1 MKKIEVGND
10 GVEREI
16 ELTTKEKVAIFI
28 DNNIVQNLRYG
39 IAKAFL
45 KWYAGNCHSCHLET
59 DIKHGRH
66 AVIDIWKGDD
76 RITTE

>member
-10 GVEREI
+10 GIEREVEMTTAEKI
-16 ELTTKEKVAIFI
+16 ETLAHDISGHVRHF
-28 DNNIVQNLRYG
+28 V
-39 IAKAFL
+39 AKAFL
-45 KWYAGNCHSCHLET
+45 KWYAGGYHSCHLET
-59 DIKHGRH
+59 DRKHGRQ